1 MGYLDT
7 QHSTDTNTSNYWST
21 KRIAQYALFVA
32 LSMALSFIEFPIIP
46 GPQFSY
52 LKYDPSGIVCLI
64 AGYAY
69 GPAAAAIVSILGF
82 APHILSNPLGS
93 IIAISVS
100 LGLSVTASFIYK
112 KMRTKKG
119 ALLSLIA
126 GSIVSIAIAIIG
138 NLIITP
144 LYLPQFTIADVAS
157 IIIPILLPFNAAK
170 ILLHIVLTVLI
181 YKPISK
187 LLKCYK

>member
-1 MGYLDT
+1 
-7 QHSTDTNTSNYWST
+7 
-21 KRIAQYALFVA
+21 
-32 LSMALSFIEFPIIP
+32 
-46 GPQFSY
+46 
-52 LKYDPSGIVCLI
+52 
-64 AGYAY
+64 
-69 GPAAAAIVSILGF
+69 
-82 APHILSNPLGS
+82 
-93 IIAISVS
+93 
-100 LGLSVTASFIYK
+100 
-112 KMRTKKG
+112 MRTKKG

-187 LLKCYK
+187 LLKRYK

>member
-1 MGYLDT
+1 
-7 QHSTDTNTSNYWST
+7 
-21 KRIAQYALFVA
+21 
-32 LSMALSFIEFPIIP
+32 
-46 GPQFSY
+46 
-52 LKYDPSGIVCLI
+52 
-64 AGYAY
+64 
-69 GPAAAAIVSILGF
+69 
-82 APHILSNPLGS
+82 
-93 IIAISVS
+93 
-100 LGLSVTASFIYK
+100 
-112 KMRTKKG
+112 MRTKKG

-170 ILLHIVLTVLI
+170 ILLHIVFTVLI

-187 LLKCYK
+187 LLKRYK